1 MTLIPMT
8 LSDIEG
14 RLRCFKPVI
23 IPYLGCHH
31 NHSVMMYICNSS
43 SK

>member
-14 RLRCFKPVI
+14 RLRCFKPV
-23 IPYLGCHH
+23 PYLGCHH